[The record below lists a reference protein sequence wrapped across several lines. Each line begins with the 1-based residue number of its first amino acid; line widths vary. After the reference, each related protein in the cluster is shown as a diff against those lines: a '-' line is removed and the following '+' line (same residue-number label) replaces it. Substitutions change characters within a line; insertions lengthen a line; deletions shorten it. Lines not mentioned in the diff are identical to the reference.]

1 MNAGITTEQLHK
13 SDAFTIL
20 SEGQSLQFHKRMC
33 MSGSYEM
40 PEQKRECASSSQLKI
55 RKHSPKFD
63 NVQWDKEGL
72 LHKLKYWPEGSIISW
87 SEIAREFNIPGL
99 NGGQTVKEF
108 ASENGINVLYLD
120 KRHPNTRII
129 ARKLR

>member
-1 MNAGITTEQLHK
+1 MRM
-13 SDAFTIL
+13 S
-20 SEGQSLQFHKRMC
+20 QSFETPKQT
-33 MSGSYEM
+33 
-40 PEQKRECASSSQLKI
+40 RERASSSSQHKI

-72 LHKLKYWPEGSIISW
+72 LDKLKNWPNGSIINW

-108 ASENGINVLYLD
+108 ASEMESVSLILINV
-120 KRHPNTRII
+120 PQTPG
-129 ARKLR
+129 